1 MRADKDVVSH
11 HQPLTAL
18 PFSGR
23 ASLKPFSGRLSL
35 VASDWALVRIRRVL
49 CLVSKF
55 VNAKMYSRG
64 SVERSGTKERERS
77 GVEYGTD
84 RWISVCGEK
93 DAFQEIE
100 RRRREEKYL
109 GLVSIITP
117 FEGIFYCQPRG
128 HHTVTDSDGI
138 KFNT

>member
-1 MRADKDVVSH
+1 M
-11 HQPLTAL
+11 
-18 PFSGR
+18 
-23 ASLKPFSGRLSL
+23 
-35 VASDWALVRIRRVL
+35 ASDWALVRIRRVFASSRNSL
-49 CLVSKF
+49 TRRC
-55 VNAKMYSRG
+55 NRCDRSRG

-138 KFNT
+138 KFNTYLDVDLET